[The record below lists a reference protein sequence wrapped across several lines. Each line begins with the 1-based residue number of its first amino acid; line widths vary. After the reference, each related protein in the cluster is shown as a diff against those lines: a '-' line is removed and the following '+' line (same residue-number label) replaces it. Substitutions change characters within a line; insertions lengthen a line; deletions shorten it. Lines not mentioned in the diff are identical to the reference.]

1 MKRSRTALLLAALAA
16 MGLVPTSARADRLP
30 LPPEAQSGLAR
41 LYSGDPDAAIEFFR
55 QIQQQ
60 QPEHPLGYLLEVE
73 ARWWKLYCA
82 ACEIKWGMIDA
93 WKRPKLREDSA
104 YFALTQK
111 AIHLA
116 EAQLARNESA
126 EMHLY
131 AGLGWTLE
139 ARLYGLRDER
149 RATARTAVKAREQF
163 LRALQLDPQLADAY
177 TGLGLYNYYIDTLSP
192 IVKLL
197 RFFMGIPG
205 GSKREGIRQLQIA
218 IDQGELTAVE
228 ARFYLA
234 KCLRNYDRKYEQAAT
249 LTEPLVRDYPQN
261 PLFQL
266 LLGNLNAELS
276 RNEKAAS
283 SFRAVEQLP
292 IPDPAC
298 ADRARALAQQLL
310 ATLPASPGQ
319 AQSLGNRLLD
329 FIAAAFGP
337 AANAR

>member
-1 MKRSRTALLLAALAA
+1 
-16 MGLVPTSARADRLP
+16 
-30 LPPEAQSGLAR
+30 
-41 LYSGDPDAAIEFFR
+41 
-55 QIQQQ
+55 
-60 QPEHPLGYLLEVE
+60 
-73 ARWWKLYCA
+73 
-82 ACEIKWGMIDA
+82 
-93 WKRPKLREDSA
+93 
-104 YFALTQK
+104 
-111 AIHLA
+111 
-116 EAQLARNESA
+116 
-126 EMHLY
+126 
-131 AGLGWTLE
+131 
-139 ARLYGLRDER
+139 
-149 RATARTAVKAREQF
+149 
-163 LRALQLDPQLADAY
+163 
-177 TGLGLYNYYIDTLSP
+177 
-192 IVKLL
+192 
-197 RFFMGIPG
+197 MGIPG

-234 KCLRNYDRKYEQAAT
+234 KCLRNYDRRYEQAAT

-310 ATLPASPGQ
+310 GTLPASPGQ
-319 AQSLGNRLLD
+319 ARAVGDRLLD
-329 FIAAAFGP
+329 FIAAAFRP